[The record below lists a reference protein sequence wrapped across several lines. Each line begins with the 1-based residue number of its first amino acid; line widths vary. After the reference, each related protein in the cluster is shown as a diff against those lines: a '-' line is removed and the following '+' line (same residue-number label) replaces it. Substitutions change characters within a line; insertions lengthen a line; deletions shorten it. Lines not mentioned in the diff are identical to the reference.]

1 MTKKCFWRKARQNL
15 SQFIKILLRCFSNKQ
30 QTNSASDFSAQLFK
44 IKILNTYDSKFPT
57 KCYQFRS
64 KWKNIFESLTH
75 NLNALISSDLTILSF
90 RETVHYAFSS
100 KPIDELQSFARIVAT
115 KCFFLLENSNR
126 WSAIDSILTL
136 QFALTKVTSSIFLIS
151 RQLCRIRKIILLNAI
166 HLPHQFSL
174 RFDHEIIC

>member
-115 KCFFLLENSNR
+115 KCFFFTRKQQS
-126 WSAIDSILTL
+126 
-136 QFALTKVTSSIFLIS
+136 LIGD
-151 RQLCRIRKIILLNAI
+151 
-166 HLPHQFSL
+166 
-174 RFDHEIIC
+174 RFDLNIAVCINQSYIFNLSNFTATLSHQEDYSIERNSLAASIQFTL